1 MKSTRLSLAVES
13 SSSAPSRFRISFG
26 RRVSCAHLTTGS
38 RMRRTRTPIG
48 RMPFTSSAMFVAHGR
63 VVREAA
69 REVQPRG
76 TFDCHPRVHRQRLW
90 HRRASDFDELVAAP
104 HRLRYED
111 LRGGL
116 QMSSGAHAADAA
128 FRPALSQLQQEL
140 HAASGVAAAQHF
152 ERHTPLWIGR
162 RTTA

>member
-1 MKSTRLSLAVES
+1 
-13 SSSAPSRFRISFG
+13 
-26 RRVSCAHLTTGS
+26 
-38 RMRRTRTPIG
+38 
-48 RMPFTSSAMFVAHGR
+48 MFVAHGR

-76 TFDCHPRVHRQRLW
+76 TLNCHPRACRQRLW
-90 HRRASDFDELVAAP
+90 DRRASDFDELAAAP
-104 HRLRYED
+104 HRLCDED

-116 QMSSGAHAADAA
+116 QMPSDADEANAA

-152 ERHTPLWIGR
+152 ERHTPLRIG
-162 RTTA
+162 